1 MAKEVSIE
9 FSFFEFLRSFYVD
22 NKGIIRN
29 RYREITRKY
38 LDYNDKKKNPDAFL
52 RTPQF
57 EALEMYVF
65 VKEFMNNQQMYQMF
79 DDWSKRNGVFADR
92 RFYDEAGQMTLY
104 DVYSPKQYHDYFL
117 QIRKYAEDYPNYIF
131 ALTMGLGKTILMATC
146 IFYEFL
152 LASKW
157 PRDDK
162 YCHNALVFAPDKTVL
177 QSLKEIVTF
186 DKSKVVPPEYIGV
199 LDANIKVYFLED
211 SGTTLNTLDGSKY
224 NIIISNTQKI
234 ILKAQHKEKSSVDKL
249 FSDHIPGQSV
259 LDAILCVLSKIYY
272 LPIAINQSKIDEI
285 QKNIQSKDY
294 IYKVLSILENQ
305 LLLCEERIENLID
318 VVSKNDKLLDW
329 DKDKSIILKGY
340 IGVYTQSLEDF
351 INENIEI

>member
-1 MAKEVSIE
+1 MAKEVSME
-9 FSFFEFLRSFYVD
+9 FAFFEFLRSFYVD
-22 NKGIIRN
+22 HKGIIRN
-29 RYREITRKY
+29 RYREITKKY
-38 LDYNDKKKNPDAFL
+38 LDYNDKEKNPDAFL

-92 RFYDEAGQMTLY
+92 RFYDESGQMTLY

-117 QIRKYAEDYPNYIF
+117 QIKKYAEDYPNYIF

-157 PRDDK
+157 PRDDR

-199 LDANIKVYFLED
+199 LDSNIKVHFLED

-224 NIIISNTQKI
+224 N
-234 ILKAQHKEKSSVDKL
+234 H
-249 FSDHIPGQSV
+249 F
-259 LDAILCVLSKIYY
+259 
-272 LPIAINQSKIDEI
+272 
-285 QKNIQSKDY
+285 
-294 IYKVLSILENQ
+294 
-305 LLLCEERIENLID
+305 
-318 VVSKNDKLLDW
+318 
-329 DKDKSIILKGY
+329 
-340 IGVYTQSLEDF
+340 
-351 INENIEI
+351 

>member
-1 MAKEVSIE
+1 MAKEVGME
-9 FSFFEFLRSFYVD
+9 FAFFEFLRSFYVD
-22 NKGIIRN
+22 NRGIIRN
-29 RYREITRKY
+29 RYREITKKY
-38 LDYNDKKKNPDAFL
+38 LDYNDKEKNPDAFL

-79 DDWSKRNGVFADR
+79 DDWSKRNGVFSDR

-117 QIRKYAEDYPNYIF
+117 QIKKYAEDYPNYIF

-152 LASKW
+152 LSSKW

-186 DKSKVVPPEYIGV
+186 DKSKDVPPE
-199 LDANIKVYFLED
+199 
-211 SGTTLNTLDGSKY
+211 
-224 NIIISNTQKI
+224 
-234 ILKAQHKEKSSVDKL
+234 
-249 FSDHIPGQSV
+249 
-259 LDAILCVLSKIYY
+259 
-272 LPIAINQSKIDEI
+272 
-285 QKNIQSKDY
+285 
-294 IYKVLSILENQ
+294 
-305 LLLCEERIENLID
+305 
-318 VVSKNDKLLDW
+318 
-329 DKDKSIILKGY
+329 
-340 IGVYTQSLEDF
+340 
-351 INENIEI
+351 